1 MQNAKDSFFEALRGR
16 LVALNPERTVVVR
29 GVTRPGLVVNEN
41 ETQSVASTPDC
52 FHMSWTGVTVTE
64 EGALPLLSLSCE
76 VRYCTAGSAMNGGLD
91 RGRALAAMDGELLAI
106 LRQCPQNAP
115 KSDYSA
121 LAQGGAAVGLGT
133 RVWWSNPTFG
143 PIEDDADQLARVATV
158 QVMSFQ
164 EAGER

>member
-16 LVALNPERTVVVR
+16 LAVLNPERTVVVR

-41 ETQSVASTPDC
+41 ETQSIAELPDC

-64 EGALPLLSLSCE
+64 EGSLPLISLSCQI
-76 VRYCTAGSAMNGGLD
+76 RYCTAGSGMNSGLD
-91 RGRALAAMDGELLAI
+91 RGRALASMDGELFAAV
-106 LRQCPQNAP
+106 RQCPQNAA

-121 LAQGGAAVGLGT
+121 LARGGAVVTMGS
-133 RVWWSNPTFG
+133 RVWWSSPAFG
-143 PIEDDADQLARVATV
+143 PVEVRADQLVRVATV

-164 EAGER
+164 EAGEL